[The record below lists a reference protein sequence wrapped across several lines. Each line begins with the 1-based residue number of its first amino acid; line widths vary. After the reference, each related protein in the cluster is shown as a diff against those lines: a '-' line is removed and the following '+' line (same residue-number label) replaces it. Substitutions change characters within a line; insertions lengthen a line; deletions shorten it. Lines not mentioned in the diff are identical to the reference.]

1 MNKPTREQIEHRA
14 IELMLNEE
22 RSCAFCDNNYSMDEC
37 KPGMCKINLMKSA
50 LRKAEEELKDKLFL
64 TDKQK
69 DVLRSAIEKLEEATG
84 HKYEDICYD
93 NSDITNKHMAFLWY
107 LKTYCDNQQLFKA
120 RTYIDRVS
128 GTFVSFAD
136 EVFENGKVYKLE
148 EILK

>member
-1 MNKPTREQIEHRA
+1 MNKPTREQIEHLA
-14 IELMLNEE
+14 IEKLLKNIPNTTEY
-22 RSCAFCDNNYSMDEC
+22 F
-37 KPGMCKINLMKSA
+37 
-50 LRKAEEELKDKLFL
+50 LREAEEELKDKLFL

-69 DVLRSAIEKLEEATG
+69 DVLRSAIEKLEQATG

-107 LKTYCDNQQLFKA
+107 LKTYCDNQPLFKE

-128 GTFVSFAD
+128 GMFVSFAD
-136 EVFENGKVYKLE
+136 EAFENGKVYKLE

>member
-14 IELMLNEE
+14 IELMFNEE
-22 RSCAFCDNNYSMDEC
+22 NCCDFCDKKDCLSGNCTSV
-37 KPGMCKINLMKSA
+37 LMKTA

-93 NSDITNKHMAFLWY
+93 NSDITNKHMAFLWH
-107 LKTYCDNQQLFKA
+107 LKTYCDNQPLFKA